1 MASAGAG
8 ASGILPNGYPRS
20 DDRMGLVQREV
31 EDVAGIMK
39 QNVQALVQQGDAL
52 AELST
57 KTDDLLSEA
66 QQFKK
71 SSTNLKNA
79 LWWKDF
85 RLKLIIGGVVFVILL
100 IIFFNIKNAFK
111 DDEY

>member
-1 MASAGAG
+1 MASPGS
-8 ASGILPNGYPRS
+8 SGILPTAYPRS
-20 DDRMGLVQREV
+20 DDRVGLVQREV
-31 EDVAGIMK
+31 EDVAGIMRH
-39 QNVQALVQQGDAL
+39 NVQALVQQGDAL

-57 KTDDLLSEA
+57 KTEDLLSEA

-71 SSTNLKNA
+71 SSTNMKNA
-79 LWWKDF
+79 LWWKDA
-85 RLKLIIGGVVFVILL
+85 RLKLIIGGAVLLILL